1 MTRTICFAIAFVLGT
16 LPVMS
21 ADAQGSE
28 ARQHLFGNDYVD
40 LYRVTIEPGEELPLH
55 TGDERLVYSL
65 SDYTI
70 AWTEDGQGETATKIW
85 REGDVHEHEAIDH
98 SVKNIGNTIADFLV
112 VVRADE
118 PVEKSDHGKAVS
130 EMPGSFAALIAE
142 LDHATVFRVALPAG
156 ARQPM
161 HEGPA
166 RLIYS
171 LNDYSLLFST
181 PSGDESEADF
191 ETGDV
196 HWHDA
201 GPHAAANI
209 GDETARFVIFALR

>member
-1 MTRTICFAIAFVLGT
+1 MIRNVCYAIVVVLGT
-16 LPVMS
+16 LPIMS
-21 ADAQGSE
+21 TLAHGSE

-40 LYRVTIEPGEELPLH
+40 VYRLTIEPGEELPLH
-55 TGDERLVYSL
+55 AGNERIVYSL

-70 AWTEDGQGETATKIW
+70 AWTETGQEDTETKKW
-85 REGDVHEHEAIDH
+85 REGDVHAHEALDH

-112 VVRADE
+112 IVRSDE
-118 PVEKSDHGKAVS
+118 SVAKSDHGRAVS
-130 EMPGSFAALIAE
+130 EIQGSYAALIAE

-161 HEGPA
+161 HEGTA
-166 RLIYS
+166 RLVYS
-171 LNDYSLLFST
+171 LNDYSLVFST

-191 ETGDV
+191 DTGDV